1 MTLLQIPNYKLYNK
15 RFQFCFALILVIS
28 SLNVFAAVK
37 LPPPTTKEGFI
48 TLLLINEVPFPGE
61 KSYKSESD
69 TKKAML
75 SILLVLDNRLQH
87 IPPGYTQKQIAT
99 VRTKNII
106 DIITAGGKRGQ
117 VDGFYIDS
125 NGKPA
130 TVPRVTRRVDN
141 LLNIATRGKPG
152 TFARLLNYAVSTSK
166 DYLKGKRIE
175 EMYINLKVI
184 PPHKVTGR
192 AYSWMTDGLSFHPG
206 GKYISI
212 PDKDKGSL
220 GGNRF
225 FTLKKLK

>member
-1 MTLLQIPNYKLYNK
+1 MTLSQILNYKLYNK
-15 RFQFCFALILVIS
+15 HFRSCFALVLLLS
-28 SLNVFAAVK
+28 TLNVFAAVK

-48 TLLLINEVPFPGE
+48 TLLLINEAPFPGE

-69 TKKAML
+69 TKLAML

-117 VDGFYIDS
+117 VDGFYLGS

-130 TVPRVTRRVDN
+130 TVPRVIRRVDN
-141 LLNIATRGKPG
+141 LLNIAARGKPG
-152 TFARLLNYAVSTSK
+152 TFARLLNYAAEISK
-166 DYLKGKRIE
+166 SYLKGKSIGD
-175 EMYINLKVI
+175 MYVNLTFI
-184 PPHKVTGR
+184 YPYKVTGR
-192 AYSWMTDGLSFHPG
+192 AYSWMTDHLSFNPG
-206 GKYISI
+206 GNYISI
-212 PDKDKGSL
+212 PDKEKGSI